1 MPSLCMSLINV
12 RRVDTAPNSSGLQ
25 KSLLC
30 AESVNLQ
37 TSPFCL
43 HKVLLVFC
51 YYFMR
56 KGEGRNRTEQNL
68 KKKKEE
74 MAEKF
79 KSMLNGERLR
89 NLVAK

>member
-1 MPSLCMSLINV
+1 MSLINV

-25 KSLLC
+25 KGLLC
-30 AESVNLQ
+30 AESVSLQ

-68 KKKKEE
+68 KKKTNEE

-79 KSMLNGERLR
+79 KSMLDGGRLR
-89 NLVAK
+89 NLVAR